1 MPVDPQ
7 LASAAADLLV
17 MKLRIRDEVSDEEAA
32 VLRDS
37 ISEIRDYGPGRTIVR
52 SGVTLTESNL
62 LFDGLVCRFKDMLD
76 GERQIMELHVAGDFV
91 DLHSFVLKRIE
102 HNIGSLTAARFAIV
116 PHEALRRITE
126 GWPHLAR
133 LLWFST
139 LLDSAIHREKIITVG
154 RRSASARIAHL
165 FCELYLRLQTVGL
178 AADLRYHLPLTQAD
192 LADASGLTSVH
203 VNRMLKELRDA
214 GLVTFRGSEV
224 VIHDWE
230 GLQQAAEFSPSYLYL
245 ERRER

>member
-1 MPVDPQ
+1 
-7 LASAAADLLV
+7 
-17 MKLRIRDEVSDEEAA
+17 
-32 VLRDS
+32 
-37 ISEIRDYGPGRTIVR
+37 
-52 SGVTLTESNL
+52 NL

-139 LLDSAIHREKIITVG
+139 L
-154 RRSASARIAHL
+154 
-165 FCELYLRLQTVGL
+165 
-178 AADLRYHLPLTQAD
+178 
-192 LADASGLTSVH
+192 
-203 VNRMLKELRDA
+203 RDA